1 MKIKNQDNPN
11 EVLLTF
17 IIGVIVLVIEKI
29 LVEIYLK

>member
-1 MKIKNQDNPN
+1 MKSKNQDNPN

-17 IIGVIVLVIEKI
+17 IIGVIVLVVEKV

>member
-1 MKIKNQDNPN
+1 MKSKNQDNPN

-17 IIGVIVLVIEKI
+17 IIGVIVIVVEKV